1 MKELLKMLQ
10 DISDLYT
17 AFGNSKILL
26 KIREDA
32 ILKIKYVDEYVEPVW
47 GDDIQR
53 MFICWAEKSKFRT
66 ETSNEPL
73 LSDKELEKAVNKYGA
88 NLTEDSDKDFIIN
101 VESVMFAL
109 NKEDRNIFSKR
120 LLKKMT
126 PLIRNEFNLLFLG
139 TIGLYIYKL
148 YNDQEG
154 DIILERVKKVQRIVA
169 FVKNSTKSLIDLFN
183 DFDIDIRYIISELE
197 IADTDL
203 CLLKNDLLSSLEE
216 IRKDW
221 TLIYTPLIDK
231 IYKECND
238 NQWVGIAKNDFIKI
252 INGSDP
258 NLQLTIKKGEV
269 NRTKVIFRMIGNN
282 ISDKNTRQEWIERI
296 KTHIFGGVDFMKA
309 TLRTDTLSGG
319 YSEKDAQ
326 FQQFIEN
333 L

>member
-53 MFICWAEKSKFRT
+53 MFIRWAEKSRFRT
-66 ETSNEPL
+66 EQL
-73 LSDKELEKAVNKYGA
+73 LSDEELEKAVNKYGA
-88 NLTEDSDKDFIIN
+88 NLTEDFDKDLILNI
-101 VESVMFAL
+101 ESVMFAL
-109 NKEDRNIFSKR
+109 DKEDRNIFAKR
-120 LLKKMT
+120 LLKKMA

-139 TIGLYIYKL
+139 NIGLYIHKL
-148 YNDQEG
+148 YNTQEG
-154 DIILERVKKVQRIVA
+154 YIIHERVRKAQRIAA
-169 FVKNSTKSLIDLFN
+169 FVKSFTKSLIDLFN
-183 DFDIDIRYIISELE
+183 DFNIDIHYITSELE
-197 IADTDL
+197 ITDADF
-203 CLLKNDLLSSLEE
+203 CLLKKDLLSSLER
-216 IRKDW
+216 ITKD
-221 TLIYTPLIDK
+221 LSLLYSPLIDK

-238 NQWVGIAKNDFIKI
+238 TQWDGIAKNDFIKI
-252 INGSDP
+252 LNGSGT

-282 ISDKNTRQEWIERI
+282 ISDKNHRQEWIERI
-296 KTHIFGGVDFMKA
+296 RTHIFGGVDFMKA

-326 FQQFIEN
+326 FQQFIDN